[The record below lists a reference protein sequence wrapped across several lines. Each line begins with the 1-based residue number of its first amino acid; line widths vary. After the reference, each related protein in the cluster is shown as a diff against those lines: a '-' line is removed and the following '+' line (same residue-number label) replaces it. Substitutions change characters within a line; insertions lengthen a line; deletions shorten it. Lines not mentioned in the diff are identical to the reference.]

1 MIIQAGVDSLAAVEL
16 RNSLS
21 TMFAISLPATLIFD
35 YPTIAAISSFVRE
48 TLLQKGLQKSFG
60 KVTSEDYCK
69 LYKNT
74 YSALSGVAQW

>member
-21 TMFAISLPATLIFD
+21 SMFAISLPATLIFD

-48 TLLQKGLQKSFG
+48 MLLQKGNQKPSS
-60 KVTSEDYCK
+60 KVR
-69 LYKNT
+69 
-74 YSALSGVAQW
+74 SADSSTCTNSDILHYHV